1 MGDSEVLRAER
12 RCGSFGKRRRPCTHM
27 ADIEPFTSTV
37 YHSVQG
43 AVQGNRRAAVLL
55 RASLE
60 DAFLDVRDLAW
71 RWHVRV
77 VRAAA
82 SWLGDERTDSG
93 LELLTALAQLGD
105 RHALLA
111 AADRLG
117 SSSVICRQAAVDI
130 LGEGA
135 SQGHPLAVLALAM
148 CIPEADQELEVNE
161 RILKAKQSLSTS
173 SRDILH
179 ALDGHLEVDALNSI
193 AQREA
198 GEQSQQN
205 HHEIVHQALRHLAAE
220 GPTHFDQKE

>member
-1 MGDSEVLRAER
+1 
-12 RCGSFGKRRRPCTHM
+12 M

-60 DAFLDVRDLAW
+60 DVFLDVRDLAW